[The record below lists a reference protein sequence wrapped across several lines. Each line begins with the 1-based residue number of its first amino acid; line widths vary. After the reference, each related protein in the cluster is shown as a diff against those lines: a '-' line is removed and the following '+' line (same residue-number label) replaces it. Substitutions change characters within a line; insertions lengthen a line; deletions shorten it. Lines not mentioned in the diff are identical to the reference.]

1 MDTRAPPRKKRKK
14 VNDSPG
20 WPPTFSS
27 TFLYTISKCTRGR
40 KRFTHAKPLF
50 SRLSEDLTTYI
61 FLFLPKWDHLCLA
74 GTNKRLHTL
83 GCTPT
88 AWKKHVS
95 LRGQTDT
102 KLQALPEYVKPQS
115 LKILG
120 CKKFT
125 QTWVCDL
132 RNRGLI
138 NLDLSECHGV
148 TDDVLAWIAELELLQ
163 CLDLRRCPNITGKG
177 LEHLRKLPK
186 LTHLILSGCHW
197 LKDIDF
203 KQIANLERLQKLVC
217 QFCDVITGAGLAHLC
232 DLSALRN
239 VDLAMSN
246 KVTAQALK
254 RIKPL
259 GQLQELCLCY
269 CRDITRE
276 QLADLRHLPLKCCS
290 SGSCPSDDSLMGR
303 FME

>member
-1 MDTRAPPRKKRKK
+1 MDTHTPPRKKRKK

-20 WPPTFSS
+20 WRNVLTYVLSG
-27 TFLYTISKCTRGR
+27 C
-40 KRFTHAKPLF
+40 KRITHAKSPF
-50 SRLSEDLTTYI
+50 SRLSEDLTIYI
-61 FLFLPKWDHLCLA
+61 FLFLSPKKHVLFA
-74 GTNKRLHTL
+74 STNWCFYTL

-88 AWKKHVS
+88 AWKKKVS
-95 LRGQTDT
+95 LWGQTDT
-102 KLQALPEYVKPQS
+102 KLRRLPAYVQPQS
-115 LKILG
+115 LKISG

-132 RNRGLI
+132 RNRGLV

-254 RIKPL
+254 RIAPL

-269 CRDITRE
+269 CEGIKSED
-276 QLADLRHLPLKCCS
+276 LADLTNLPLKCCLTE
-290 SGSCPSDDSLMGR
+290 SCPSDISLIDR
-303 FME
+303 FMG